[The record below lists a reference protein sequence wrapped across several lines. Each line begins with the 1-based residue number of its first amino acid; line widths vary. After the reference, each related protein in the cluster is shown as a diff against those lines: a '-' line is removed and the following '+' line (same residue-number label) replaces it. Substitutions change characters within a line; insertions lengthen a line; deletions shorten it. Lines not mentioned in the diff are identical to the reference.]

1 MKRFLKDNWLLVAAV
16 VYVLLPIDII
26 PDWLLPIGFVDDL
39 GVLLATLLWRYI
51 SYRKGDKNESLKE
64 NKENIVEGE
73 LVED

>member
-1 MKRFLKDNWLLVAAV
+1 MKRFLKDNWLLVVAV
-16 VYVLLPIDII
+16 IYVLLPIDII

-51 SYRKGDKNESLKE
+51 SYKKGGEKMHDK
-64 NKENIVEGE
+64 IIEGE